1 MINAFEILGAAVI
14 MFSSFEVE
22 LISNV
27 LAPLVKNC
35 FFQSQPFFDA
45 SAIIFLEKNYE
56 NHVSGHRPPYQL
68 AIGFVL

>member
-35 FFQSQPFFDA
+35 FFQSQTIFDE
-45 SAIIFLEKNYE
+45 SAVIFPEKNYE
-56 NHVSGHRPPYQL
+56 NHVSG
-68 AIGFVL
+68 